1 MRRVLASCLAIC
13 PFVLPSVAVS
23 ADLAAQS
30 VRVVGTVVPTAG
42 GFGLASTTVQLQSS
56 TIPLNTLTSQVSD
69 LRGTVVPGT
78 SPPLIDVTAATRS
91 AAVFQLGGNPRLGH
105 SLQLRVTDPASMWWY
120 AFFSTAEGF
129 MPLTGIVAQ
138 LDGTLLIDYSY
149 TATYD
154 AGALTNGTWSGVLPV
169 PNDPL
174 LIGLPVRFQFAT
186 ITANLGVLYINACM
200 AVIQA

>member
-1 MRRVLASCLAIC
+1 
-13 PFVLPSVAVS
+13 
-23 ADLAAQS
+23 
-30 VRVVGTVVPTAG
+30 
-42 GFGLASTTVQLQSS
+42 VQLQSS
-56 TIPLNTLTSQVSD
+56 TIPLNTLTNQVSD

-78 SPPLIDVTAATRS
+78 FPPVIDVTSATRS

-105 SLQLRVTDPASMWWY
+105 SLQLRVTDPGSMWWY

-154 AGALTNGTWSGVLPV
+154 AGALTNGTWSGLLPV
-169 PNDPL
+169 PNDPQ

-186 ITANLGVLYINACM
+186 ITANVSVLYINAC
-200 AVIQA
+200 ATVIQA